1 MGLGTHPV
9 SRLAERFGAGSRKA
23 GLGLTLVMEC
33 KGVDQPASLLDGRE
47 PALNE
52 AEGPAVSLHN
62 CNLMMLGDYA

>member
-1 MGLGTHPV
+1 M
-9 SRLAERFGAGSRKA
+9 A
-23 GLGLTLVMEC
+23 C
-33 KGVDQPASLLDGRE
+33 KGVDQPASLLDSRE